1 MLDVVDK
8 VTRYL
13 RVTNR
18 QVGTK
23 ALILEGLVLKQLLD
37 LELLGVLPLGI
48 AIFLIN
54 LRCLLVVSR
63 DLETVLVYRSG
74 SIAFEARLVDHSGE
88 LLWVLDVSS
97 AFLPSGCV
105 KEVIPLCI
113 Q

>member
-13 RVTNR
+13 RGTAR

-23 ALILEGLVLKQLLD
+23 ALVLEGLVLKQMLD

-54 LRCLLVVSR
+54 LRCLFVVSR
-63 DLETVLVYRSG
+63 DLETILVYRPG
-74 SIAFEARLVDHSGE
+74 PIAFKARLVDHSGE
-88 LLWVLDVSS
+88 LLWVLYVSS
-97 AFLPSGCV
+97 AFLPSGRV
-105 KEVIPLCI
+105 EEIILLCI